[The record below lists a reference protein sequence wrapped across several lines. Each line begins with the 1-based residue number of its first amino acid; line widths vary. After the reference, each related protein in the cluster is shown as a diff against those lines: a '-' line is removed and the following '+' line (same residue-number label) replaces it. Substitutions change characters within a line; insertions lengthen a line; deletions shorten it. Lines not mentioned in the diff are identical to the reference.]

1 MIENELVLSDLERV
15 ESLTARL
22 AKKSAKKPVP
32 NQPAWSVLQPVLE
45 LCAECLGDGRR
56 AADVGASLASEHG
69 ADSAEVEALT
79 WLGLLSAKPQVYV
92 CNVDE
97 MEAAEGN
104 ELTQQVASSVG
115 EDNVVVVCAR
125 LEEECASLQPEL
137 QREML
142 GEFGLVEPG
151 LHKVV
156 RASSRLLGLQSFYT
170 VGPQG
175 EWAQCRICC
184 EAACACA
191 CECNTPLGR

>member
-22 AKKSAKKPVP
+22 AKKNAKKPVS
-32 NQPAWSVLQPVLE
+32 NQPSWSVLQPVLE
-45 LCAECLGDGRR
+45 QCAECLGDGRR
-56 AADVGASLASEHG
+56 AADVGAALVSEHG

-104 ELTQQVASSVG
+104 DLTKQVASSVG
-115 EDNVVVVCAR
+115 DDNVVVVCAR

-137 QREML
+137 QLEML

-175 EWAQCRICC
+175 TC
-184 EAACACA
+184 
-191 CECNTPLGR
+191 TP